1 MRPNNNAPYQGNRL
15 PITTESEIIWLA
27 LLLRLYRRPMTFIPL
42 MWLFSPLTSR
52 HNTHVVPTFQ
62 SNYLDRGIKGKI
74 GSLPI

>member
-42 MWLFSPLTSR
+42 MWLFSSLTSR
-52 HNTHVVPTFQ
+52 HYVSAVSAFQ
-62 SNYLDRGIKGKI
+62 SNYLARGIKEVK
-74 GSLPI
+74 LAL